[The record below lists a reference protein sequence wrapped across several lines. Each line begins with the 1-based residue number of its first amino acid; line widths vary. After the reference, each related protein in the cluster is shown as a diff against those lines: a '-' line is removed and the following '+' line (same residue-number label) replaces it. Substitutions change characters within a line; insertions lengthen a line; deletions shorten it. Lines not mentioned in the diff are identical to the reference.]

1 MGYTILLSCIYIL
14 QIIISFIKIR
24 EDVKIGKS
32 SDFMEYKD
40 SENLLPISLI
50 IPAYNEEDNIVQN
63 VKSLM
68 KLNYPE
74 FELIVVNDGSKDKT
88 HDKMIEAFKLYPIES
103 AHMRPLETAKV
114 RNVYYNVEYP
124 NLIYVDKENGGKS
137 DALNAGINASSY
149 PLFACLD
156 ADSRLERDSLL
167 RLGNEFIKDT
177 TTVVAGGLVRIA
189 NGGVIKDGIFES
201 YNLPEKAIERFQTVE
216 YFRSFLAGRTS
227 WGVTNSMLIV
237 SGAFGVFKKQVVID
251 VGGYKTDTIGEDME
265 IVVRIHEYMLRN
277 KIKYKVKFV

>member
-88 HDKMIEAFKLYPIES
+88 HY
-103 AHMRPLETAKV
+103 
-114 RNVYYNVEYP
+114 
-124 NLIYVDKENGGKS
+124 
-137 DALNAGINASSY
+137 
-149 PLFACLD
+149 
-156 ADSRLERDSLL
+156 
-167 RLGNEFIKDT
+167 
-177 TTVVAGGLVRIA
+177 
-189 NGGVIKDGIFES
+189 
-201 YNLPEKAIERFQTVE
+201 
-216 YFRSFLAGRTS
+216 
-227 WGVTNSMLIV
+227 
-237 SGAFGVFKKQVVID
+237 
-251 VGGYKTDTIGEDME
+251 
-265 IVVRIHEYMLRN
+265 
-277 KIKYKVKFV
+277 

>member
-88 HDKMIEAFKLYPIES
+88 HDK
-103 AHMRPLETAKV
+103 
-114 RNVYYNVEYP
+114 
-124 NLIYVDKENGGKS
+124 
-137 DALNAGINASSY
+137 
-149 PLFACLD
+149 
-156 ADSRLERDSLL
+156 
-167 RLGNEFIKDT
+167 
-177 TTVVAGGLVRIA
+177 
-189 NGGVIKDGIFES
+189 
-201 YNLPEKAIERFQTVE
+201 
-216 YFRSFLAGRTS
+216 
-227 WGVTNSMLIV
+227 
-237 SGAFGVFKKQVVID
+237 
-251 VGGYKTDTIGEDME
+251 
-265 IVVRIHEYMLRN
+265 
-277 KIKYKVKFV
+277 

>member
-88 HDKMIEAFKLYPIES
+88 HDK
-103 AHMRPLETAKV
+103 
-114 RNVYYNVEYP
+114 
-124 NLIYVDKENGGKS
+124 
-137 DALNAGINASSY
+137 
-149 PLFACLD
+149 
-156 ADSRLERDSLL
+156 
-167 RLGNEFIKDT
+167 
-177 TTVVAGGLVRIA
+177 VRI
-189 NGGVIKDGIFES
+189 
-201 YNLPEKAIERFQTVE
+201 
-216 YFRSFLAGRTS
+216 
-227 WGVTNSMLIV
+227 
-237 SGAFGVFKKQVVID
+237 
-251 VGGYKTDTIGEDME
+251 
-265 IVVRIHEYMLRN
+265 
-277 KIKYKVKFV
+277 

>member
-74 FELIVVNDGSKDKT
+74 FELIVV
-88 HDKMIEAFKLYPIES
+88 
-103 AHMRPLETAKV
+103 R
-114 RNVYYNVEYP
+114 
-124 NLIYVDKENGGKS
+124 
-137 DALNAGINASSY
+137 
-149 PLFACLD
+149 
-156 ADSRLERDSLL
+156 RLK
-167 RLGNEFIKDT
+167 G
-177 TTVVAGGLVRIA
+177 
-189 NGGVIKDGIFES
+189 
-201 YNLPEKAIERFQTVE
+201 
-216 YFRSFLAGRTS
+216 
-227 WGVTNSMLIV
+227 
-237 SGAFGVFKKQVVID
+237 
-251 VGGYKTDTIGEDME
+251 
-265 IVVRIHEYMLRN
+265 
-277 KIKYKVKFV
+277 

>member
-74 FELIVVNDGSKDKT
+74 FELIVVNERIQRIKP
-88 HDKMIEAFKLYPIES
+88 MIK
-103 AHMRPLETAKV
+103 
-114 RNVYYNVEYP
+114 
-124 NLIYVDKENGGKS
+124 
-137 DALNAGINASSY
+137 
-149 PLFACLD
+149 
-156 ADSRLERDSLL
+156 
-167 RLGNEFIKDT
+167 
-177 TTVVAGGLVRIA
+177 
-189 NGGVIKDGIFES
+189 
-201 YNLPEKAIERFQTVE
+201 
-216 YFRSFLAGRTS
+216 
-227 WGVTNSMLIV
+227 
-237 SGAFGVFKKQVVID
+237 
-251 VGGYKTDTIGEDME
+251 
-265 IVVRIHEYMLRN
+265 
-277 KIKYKVKFV
+277 

>member
-74 FELIVVNDGSKDKT
+74 FELIVVNDGSKDK
-88 HDKMIEAFKLYPIES
+88 
-103 AHMRPLETAKV
+103 
-114 RNVYYNVEYP
+114 
-124 NLIYVDKENGGKS
+124 
-137 DALNAGINASSY
+137 
-149 PLFACLD
+149 
-156 ADSRLERDSLL
+156 
-167 RLGNEFIKDT
+167 
-177 TTVVAGGLVRIA
+177 
-189 NGGVIKDGIFES
+189 
-201 YNLPEKAIERFQTVE
+201 
-216 YFRSFLAGRTS
+216 
-227 WGVTNSMLIV
+227 
-237 SGAFGVFKKQVVID
+237 
-251 VGGYKTDTIGEDME
+251 
-265 IVVRIHEYMLRN
+265 
-277 KIKYKVKFV
+277 